1 MGTDTLQ
8 RYRAKRDFAAT
19 PEPAGQRVRS
29 DTTLEFV
36 VQKHAASHLH
46 YDFRLELD
54 GTLKSWAIPKGPSL
68 DPAVKRMAVEVE
80 DHPLAYAGFEGVIPK
95 GHYGAGTVI
104 VWDRGRWRPIGNAR
118 EGYRKGKLEFE
129 LDGEKLHGRWTLVRM
144 HGREKERQPP
154 WLLIKGNDAQAR
166 PAREYDIVEA
176 QPDSVLAGAAAAQPS
191 TTKVAAKAAGK
202 AAARKTPAAKTTGAR
217 RGAAGSKKGAELPLM
232 LAPQLA
238 TRVDHAPP
246 EGGWTWEMKFDG
258 YRLLSRIDG
267 DDVRLLTRNGHDWT
281 RKLRGLARSVGALQL
296 GRAWLDGEI
305 VVLDEHGVP
314 AFQQLQNAFE
324 SSATEAIVYY
334 VFDLLHHDGEDLRPL
349 PLSQRRERL
358 QAVLADHDDPRIRLS
373 EAFELDASELLKAA
387 CRMRME
393 GLIGKRLDAAY
404 ASGRSTG
411 WIKLKCTERQE
422 FVIGGY
428 TDPKGS
434 RSGFGSLLLGVHDER
449 GALRYAGRVGSGF
462 ATTGLQA
469 LAARLKALRR
479 DTPPFATLPRG
490 VRGHWVQPKLIAE
503 VSFAQWTREGLVRQA
518 VFQGLRDDKPA
529 RAISREKAMPVEKA
543 KEVASAKALPRG
555 MRITHPER
563 VIDTSTGITKLE
575 LLQYHAAAA
584 DLLLPHLRGRPV
596 SLVRGPEGIGGQ
608 LFFQK
613 HGRELRIP
621 GIKQLDPSLDPG
633 HDPLLEIATPA
644 ALLGA
649 VQMNVIE
656 FHTWNA
662 RARAIEKPDRIVFDI
677 DPGERVAWTQVQ
689 EAATLVRAL
698 LQELGL
704 ESLLKTSGGK
714 GLHVIVPLAPR
725 FDWDTVRALSQAV
738 VQHLAATLPDRFV
751 AKSGPKNRVG
761 KIFVDYLRNGR
772 GATTAA
778 AWSARARPGLGV
790 SVPVGWDELDMLRSG
805 AHWTVRSAPERFDVA
820 DPWAAASRWRQS
832 IREALVALDLP
843 VPALR

>member
-1 MGTDTLQ
+1 MGTADPLQ
-8 RYRAKRDFAAT
+8 KYRAKRDFRAT
-19 PEPAGQRVRS
+19 PEPGPAKPRRRRGQALS
-29 DTTLEFV
+29 FV
-36 VQKHAASHLH
+36 VQKHDATRLH

-54 GTLKSWAIPKGPSL
+54 GVLLSWAVPKGPSL
-68 DPAVKRMAVEVE
+68 DPADKRMAVRTE
-80 DHPLAYAGFEGVIPK
+80 DHPLDYAGFEGRIPQ

-104 VWDRGRWRPIGNAR
+104 VWDRGSWTPLDDPRAGLER
-118 EGYRKGKLEFE
+118 GKLAFE
-129 LDGEKLHGRWTLVRM
+129 LHGHKLNGVFELVRM
-144 HGREKERQPP
+144 KDARGKQEA
-154 WLLIKGNDAQAR
+154 WLLFKKRDAQAR
-166 PAREYDIVEA
+166 PKAEFDVVRE
-176 QPDSVLAGAAAAQPS
+176 QPDSVLGEPEPEPPAQA
-191 TTKVAAKAAGK
+191 VRA
-202 AAARKTPAAKTTGAR
+202 PAADGGGAVE
-217 RGAAGSKKGAELPLM
+217 APLP
-232 LAPQLA
+232 ATFTPQLA
-238 TRVDHAPP
+238 SAAEVSDALLQRIDAA
-246 EGGWTWEMKFDG
+246 GWTLETKFDG
-258 YRLLSRIDG
+258 YRVLARLERG
-267 DDVRLLTRNGHDWT
+267 QVRLLTRNGHDWT

-305 VVLDEHGVP
+305 VVLEEHGVP

-358 QAVLADHDDPRIRLS
+358 QAVLVDHDDPRIRLS

-677 DPGERVAWTQVQ
+677 DPGERVAWPQVQ